1 MLKPPAARAALAN
14 HYSPPSLSRD
24 VTLWPLSSELD
35 HPAADRRAL
44 RRLLRQRRR
53 QLTAPERRNAEQAL
67 LRRLKRLPELL
78 RARDIALYLPNDG
91 EIDATRLCRWLQRR
105 GARVYLPVLRPFAVN
120 SLWFVRY
127 DDHTPL
133 VSNRFGIAEPD
144 TRFGA
149 HKGRRLPAWALDI
162 VLMPLVGFDEA
173 GARIG
178 MGGGFYDRSFAFTRR
193 AGPRPRLIGLAHHC
207 QKVPALPVQAWDI
220 PLDAIVS
227 DREIVRPGRRHGNTS
242 S

>member
-24 VTLWPLSSELD
+24 ITLWPLSSELD

-91 EIDATRLCRWLQRR
+91 EIDATRLCRWLQH
-105 GARVYLPVLRPFAVN
+105 GEHASIY
-120 SLWFVRY
+120 
-127 DDHTPL
+127 
-133 VSNRFGIAEPD
+133 
-144 TRFGA
+144 
-149 HKGRRLPAWALDI
+149 
-162 VLMPLVGFDEA
+162 
-173 GARIG
+173 
-178 MGGGFYDRSFAFTRR
+178 RSCDPSRSTHSGSSATTT
-193 AGPRPRLIGLAHHC
+193 
-207 QKVPALPVQAWDI
+207 I
-220 PLDAIVS
+220 P
-227 DREIVRPGRRHGNTS
+227 HW
-242 S
+242 